1 MKTLQPSDPM
11 YKVVFTD
18 DEEIHGDVTL
28 QVSGRKKLLE
38 DNSKSLRAGSIKIDR
53 NRSQVTQVIV
63 DVKEQM
69 TAADWD
75 RRFE

>member
-1 MKTLQPSDPM
+1 M